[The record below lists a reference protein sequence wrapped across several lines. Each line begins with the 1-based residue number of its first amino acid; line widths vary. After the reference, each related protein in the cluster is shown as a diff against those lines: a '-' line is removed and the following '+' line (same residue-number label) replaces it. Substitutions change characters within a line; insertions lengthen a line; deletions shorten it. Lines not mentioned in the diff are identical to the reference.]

1 MRQHDSTANLVY
13 KPAETIT
20 ELSTFCDVAPG
31 DVLLTGT
38 PAGCALRAPPRLVR
52 NLMQLVLPEPKLW
65 ATFTR
70 VQAQAPAVPQAGRH
84 RPRHHRQRGR
94 GDRPGRAAPRRRGR
108 DRVKRSSNAIDH
120 RIRVGR
126 QRSARTESRI
136 VEAALRVFAEWGP
149 DAPVI
154 DDFVKA
160 AGVARGTFYNHFKR
174 VEQLL
179 QATSAWTTRDV
190 LQSIEEAIAGIEG
203 PALRFGVGLRL
214 FFVRAQR
221 DPVWSRFVARVW
233 KVGGLEL
240 PVRDL
245 DEAIRLGHFRVPGRE
260 VAAGSAV
267 RRHPRGDASHR

>member
-1 MRQHDSTANLVY
+1 
-13 KPAETIT
+13 
-20 ELSTFCDVAPG
+20 
-31 DVLLTGT
+31 
-38 PAGCALRAPPRLVR
+38 
-52 NLMQLVLPEPKLW
+52 
-65 ATFTR
+65 
-70 VQAQAPAVPQAGRH
+70 
-84 RPRHHRQRGR
+84 
-94 GDRPGRAAPRRRGR
+94 
-108 DRVKRSSNAIDH
+108 VKRSSNAIDH
-120 RIRVGR
+120 RVRVGR

-136 VEAALRVFAEWGP
+136 VEAALRVFAERGP

-160 AGVARGTFYNHFKR
+160 AGVARGTFYTHFKG

-179 QATSAWTTRDV
+179 QATSAWSTRDV
-190 LQSIEEAIAGIEG
+190 LQSIQEAVAEIKG

-245 DEAIRLGHFRVPGRE
+245 DESIRLGHFRVPGRE
-260 VAAGSAV
+260 AAHDLLFGGVREAMHRIGEGRVGPSFGHQMAEMCLRALRAEPRRIAAV
-267 RRHPRGDASHR
+267 LAHELPALTQRPRAGAARGRVSLAG